1 MAKNPT
7 PTGPA
12 ASTVAWNVQRR
23 RAELRITAAE
33 LVQRLADLG
42 REVHRSWVSEVEN
55 GRRRVDVDDLVQL
68 AAALDVSPATLLM
81 PASVMS
87 EEGVDTPV
95 GRKDARDYWEFL
107 TAARSV
113 SSTWENDGE
122 GAEMELAKETFLA
135 GARPRWVR

>member
-68 AAALDVSPATLLM
+68 SAALDVSPATLLM
-81 PASVMS
+81 PVTVMS
-87 EEGVDTPV
+87 EEVIETPA
-95 GRKDARDYWEFL
+95 GKKDARDYWEFL
-107 TAARSV
+107 VAQRSA
-113 SSTWENDGE
+113 SSTWQDDGE
-122 GAEMELAKETFLA
+122 GAEADLERETFLA